1 MSRLPGR
8 KQGEAIVSRIV
19 LSVITP
25 VYNRAALI
33 ARAVESVL
41 AQEYPAVE
49 HIVVDG
55 GSTDGTLEVLARY
68 PHLRVVSRPDEG
80 MYFALNDG
88 LRLAR
93 GEVIGFLNSDDLY
106 RPGALAAVMARLERE
121 EADAVAGRAVYFV
134 EEGETRRFFRP
145 TRLLTPENL
154 WRELTYGDPAF
165 NAWFFRRRV
174 FERLGALDTTYRI
187 AGDRDFLLRFA
198 LAGLRVSPLDQIV
211 YAYRVHPASL
221 SLSTDWRRFLAVA
234 EENLRL
240 AKAYLPQLPPEGRRW
255 MVRAQ
260 VRDTITAASRSL
272 RSGRWADFRRF
283 ARAGWGYH
291 RAWPAL
297 FVWRLLTGPFRMLGR
312 RVGLRPPL

>member
-1 MSRLPGR
+1 M
-8 KQGEAIVSRIV
+8 VV
-19 LSVITP
+19 SVITP
-25 VYNRAALI
+25 VYNRARLI
-33 ARAVESVL
+33 AQTVESVL
-41 AQEYPAVE
+41 AQAGPAVE

-106 RPGALAAVMARLERE
+106 RPDVLAAVVARLEQE
-121 EADAVAGRAVYFV
+121 KETDAVAGRAVYFV
-134 EEGETRRFFRP
+134 EERGARRFFRP

-174 FERLGALDTTYRI
+174 FERLGPLDTTYRI

-198 LAGLRVSPLDQIV
+198 LAGLRLSPLDQIV

-240 AKAYLPQLPPEGRRW
+240 AEAYLLHLPPEGQHW
-255 MVRAQ
+255 MGLAQ

-291 RAWPAL
+291 WAWPAL

-312 RVGLRPPL
+312 RLGLRPLL

>member
-1 MSRLPGR
+1 MLPLP
-8 KQGEAIVSRIV
+8 QINLSIV
-19 LSVITP
+19 TP
-25 VYNRAALI
+25 VYNQADLI
-33 ARAVESVL
+33 AQAVESVQ
-41 AQEYPAVE
+41 AQGFAGVE
-49 HIVVDG
+49 HIIVDG
-55 GSTDGTLEVLARY
+55 GSTDGTLEILARY
-68 PHLRVVSRPDEG
+68 PHLQVVSRPDEG

-93 GEVIGFLNSDDLY
+93 GEVVGFLNSDDLY
-106 RPGALAAVMARLERE
+106 RPGALAAVVARLEQE
-121 EADAVAGRAVYFV
+121 EAADAVAGRAVYFV

-145 TRLLTPENL
+145 TRFLTPENL

-174 FERLGALDTTYRI
+174 FERLGGLDTSYRI

-211 YAYRVHPASL
+211 YAYRVHPTSL

-240 AKAYLPQLPPEGRRW
+240 AETYLPQLPPEGRRW

-283 ARAGWGYH
+283 ARLGWGYH
-291 RAWPAL
+291 WAWPGL
-297 FVWRLLTGPFRMLGR
+297 FVWRLLTGPFRVLGR
-312 RVGLRPPL
+312 RLGLRPPL